1 MLNRVQNQIKAW
13 HTGLFLRRPY
23 WTSLRSV
30 GNAPAAQAVILIP
43 ILGYWIIFNE
53 HIAGR
58 YANLT
63 GEVIQGA
70 QGNPPWRLF
79 LTYFALCFVAVASA
93 FYRWRCPS
101 EIKLYPAESEYVGR
115 ISPEISGIELMRVK
129 WRLRTVMKKA
139 SVDMSDYKKQ
149 LKRHP
154 LHSFKP
160 PAMASREIPLSVLKL
175 CNRSSPI
182 ARMIVITFYAV
193 GFLILFLLSLEVF
206 WRVTKAML
214 VPCSQNSSQ
223 RIDGLNALPHDP
235 VVVSGISEGY

>member
-1 MLNRVQNQIKAW
+1 MLNEVQNQIKAW

-101 EIKLYPAESEYVGR
+101 EIKLYPAESEYVGH
-115 ISPEISGIELMRVK
+115 ISPEISGIELMRVELALK
-129 WRLRTVMKKA
+129 NGDEESQRGYERLQKA
-139 SVDMSDYKKQ
+139 IETAPVTQ
-149 LKRHP
+149 LQAARDGVKRNT
-154 LHSFKP
+154 LLLYF
-160 PAMASREIPLSVLKL
+160 KL

-182 ARMIVITFYAV
+182 ARMIVVTFYAV

-214 VPCSQNSSQ
+214 
-223 RIDGLNALPHDP
+223 RAMLA
-235 VVVSGISEGY
+235 E